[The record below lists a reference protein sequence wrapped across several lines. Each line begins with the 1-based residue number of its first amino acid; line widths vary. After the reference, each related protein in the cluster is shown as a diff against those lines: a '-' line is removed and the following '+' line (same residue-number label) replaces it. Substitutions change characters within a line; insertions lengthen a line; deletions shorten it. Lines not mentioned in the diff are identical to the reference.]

1 MGPIATLLIAD
12 ATESAASCW
21 PQTTR
26 AIADLLTALPAGSV
40 AGIGLLGTNLMWP
53 VEAWRPDLP
62 LPAEAAA
69 TGSFVA
75 PVMAGMRA
83 RGLAPRWAVIAG
95 SGEVF
100 DLADWT
106 GAGTSWALLRTGAA
120 SLQASGGRIAE
131 FATAGGVA
139 PLVNLLASAAP
150 SPPPIAERDL
160 TGSIKQRWELDPAG
174 YPMIYV
180 PPLDAFVHLFPV
192 AKPQFEAFL
201 AAAPLPAAP
210 LPAASSPAR
219 RDAWYGELL
228 ALNPRLSPWSSSLA
242 SYEQLFVTGL
252 LPEEAQAFAA
262 HLGPGFCIPDMES
275 WRTAY
280 RWLAEQELSIPP
292 AGLEYEM
299 APAARRIWQG
309 LLAALRP
316 RKLLDLSLMQG
327 GVLEWVTAADGRSVA
342 LGKPRDA
349 FDPSFRDPLKDR
361 PWEPTTPIRRS
372 KRFGMRLIRE

>member
-1 MGPIATLLIAD
+1 MTHILLIAD
-12 ATESAASCW
+12 ATENAASCW
-21 PQTTR
+21 PATTR
-26 AIADLLTALPAGSV
+26 AIADLLTALPSGSV
-40 AGIGLLGTNLMWP
+40 AGIALLGTNLMWP
-53 VEAWRPDLP
+53 VEAWRPDLL
-62 LPAEAAA
+62 LPAEATA

-83 RGLAPRWAVIAG
+83 RGLAPAWAVIVG
-95 SGEVF
+95 SDEVF
-100 DLADWT
+100 DVADWT

-131 FATAGGVA
+131 FSAAGGIA
-139 PLVNLLASAAP
+139 PLVSLLAAAAP
-150 SPPPIAERDL
+150 SPLSIAERDL

-174 YPMIYV
+174 YPLVYA
-180 PPLDAFVHLFPV
+180 PPLGAFVHLFPV

-201 AAAPLPAAP
+201 AGAP
-210 LPAASSPAR
+210 SPAR
-219 RDAWYGELL
+219 RDAWYGGLL
-228 ALNPRLSPWSSSLA
+228 ALNPRLSPWSASLA

-252 LPEEAQAFAA
+252 LPEDASAFAS
-262 HLGPGFCIPDMES
+262 HLGPGFRIPDVDS

-309 LLAALRP
+309 LVAALRP
-316 RKLLDLSLMQG
+316 RTLLDLSLMQG
-327 GVLEWVTAADGRSVA
+327 GVLEWATAADGHFVA
-342 LGKPRDA
+342 LGKTRDA
-349 FDPSFRDPLKDR
+349 FDPNYRDPLRDR

-372 KRFGMRLIRE
+372 KRFGMRLMRT